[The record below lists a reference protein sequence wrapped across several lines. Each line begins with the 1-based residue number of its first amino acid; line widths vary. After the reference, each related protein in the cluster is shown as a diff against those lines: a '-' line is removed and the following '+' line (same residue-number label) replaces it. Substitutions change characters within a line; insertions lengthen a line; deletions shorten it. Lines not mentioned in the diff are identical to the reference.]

1 MQREEMQTLEDIER
15 VVRRQVLS
23 EVAPEIGHSLSS
35 RSRTPSG
42 VGFGASKAALAS

>member
-1 MQREEMQTLEDIER
+1 MQREEMQTLEDVER

-23 EVAPEIGHSLSS
+23 EVAPEIRHFLSS
-35 RSRTPSG
+35 RSG